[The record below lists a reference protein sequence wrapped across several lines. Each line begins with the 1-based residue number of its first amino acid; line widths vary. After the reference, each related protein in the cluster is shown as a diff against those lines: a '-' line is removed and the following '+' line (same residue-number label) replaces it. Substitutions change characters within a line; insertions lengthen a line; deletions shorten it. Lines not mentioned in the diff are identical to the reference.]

1 MKMRRKPTA
10 TECEDGGEEYLE
22 ISKRTMKLKERGNWN
37 ENPLNN
43 EWKTKIEME
52 IEQTLENA
60 ERDPLGFVLERK

>member
-1 MKMRRKPTA
+1 MKMRRKPTT

>member
-1 MKMRRKPTA
+1 
-10 TECEDGGEEYLE
+10 
-22 ISKRTMKLKERGNWN
+22 MKLKERGNWN

-60 ERDPLGFVLERK
+60 ERDPLGFALERK